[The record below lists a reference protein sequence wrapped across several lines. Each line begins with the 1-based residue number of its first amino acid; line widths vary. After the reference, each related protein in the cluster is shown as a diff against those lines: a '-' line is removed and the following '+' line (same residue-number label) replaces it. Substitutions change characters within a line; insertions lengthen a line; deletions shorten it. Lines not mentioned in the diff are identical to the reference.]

1 MHQQLHKNNSHFME
15 DYKKKY
21 LENLLAEEKQQLTE
35 NSEIILDFK
44 KSMLTKGIEL
54 KDENFKYL
62 QTIGIVAEYP
72 NILGCLEPELINDK
86 EGLLDFT
93 LVDKKFENKRFANGY
108 LYANNYMAMAHQ
120 YFRRGFYHANNF
132 APRFIELYWGFQD
145 SEIDKYIA
153 LDFDRVRINVDDSM
167 YMEFDTWY
175 GAQFDKDISK
185 IGDGIGKLRP
195 PLDIEDFLV
204 SFFFKNAYSL
214 DTKWATKD
222 GIKTFQAEEFKTD
235 EIKILKDGV
244 EYFPVRYIH
253 AEYDLNKGHFRH
265 FDGAIHF
272 YTTEEYYSRRDSDF
286 NYNDKS
292 NNYIKTLSQ
301 KLFKINGKVS
311 VETWI
316 KFTSHFFS
324 GNPLILEYFEGQY
337 PKHIQEM
344 LEKVR
349 AGSDAK

>member
-1 MHQQLHKNNSHFME
+1 ME

-21 LENLLAEEKQQLTE
+21 LENLLTEEKQQLSE
-35 NSEIILDFK
+35 NLEIILGFK
-44 KSMLTKGIEL
+44 KYILTKGIEL

-72 NILGCLEPELINDK
+72 NILGYLEPELINDK

-93 LVDKKFENKRFANGY
+93 LLDKKFEKKRFSNGY
-108 LYANNYMAMAHQ
+108 HYANNYMAMAHH
-120 YFRRGFYHANNF
+120 YFRRSFYHANNF

-145 SEIDKYIA
+145 PEIDQYIA

-222 GIKTFQAEEFKTD
+222 GIKSFQAEEFKTD

-253 AEYDLNKGHFRH
+253 AEYDLNKGYFRH

-301 KLFKINGKVS
+301 KLFKMNGKVS

-349 AGSDAK
+349 TESDGK